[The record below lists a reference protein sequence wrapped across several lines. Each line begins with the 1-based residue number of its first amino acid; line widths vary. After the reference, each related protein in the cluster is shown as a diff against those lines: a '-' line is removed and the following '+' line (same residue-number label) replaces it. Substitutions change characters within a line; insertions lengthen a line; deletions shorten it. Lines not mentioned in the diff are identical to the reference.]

1 MTATTTTTIQGV
13 SVLSRQ
19 RKLGHHDEF
28 ELGLSPAGIEV
39 RRPGRPVQQMS
50 WDRVSEWEIE
60 ERKGFVVLTLRGR
73 GATTP
78 LLVPGWTLDDLEV
91 LMRDITSDATA
102 YQPNGPGP
110 VMTDGKVAAAAAGAA
125 ASAPPAKTR
134 PKPAPSKPARPKAS
148 PPKPAA
154 VAAPAPLA
162 ATTAPVRETAPTP
175 SRAERRQQAA
185 REKRLRRLPWKTI
198 ATVALL
204 GILATA
210 VIVVLLQSAGIIDWS
225 FLGPVA

>member
-13 SVLSRQ
+13 SVLSKQ
-19 RKLGHHDEF
+19 RKLAHHDEF

-91 LMRDITSDATA
+91 LMREVTSDATA

-110 VMTDGKVAAAAAGAA
+110 VLTDGKVGAAAAGAA
-125 ASAPPAKTR
+125 ASTLPATTE
-134 PKPAPSKPARPKAS
+134 PKLTPSKPARRKAS
-148 PPKPAA
+148 PAKQ
-154 VAAPAPLA
+154 APAPLA
-162 ATTAPVRETAPTP
+162 ATAAPVRETAPTP

-185 REKRLRRLPWKTI
+185 REKRQRRLPGKAI
-198 ATVALL
+198 ATVVLL

-210 VIVVLLQSAGIIDWS
+210 IIVVLLQSAGLIDWS